1 MSDVTPEADVAEA
14 GAGLARGP
22 VRSPLGAARRLSD
35 RTPLRTKLITAL
47 LALVIM
53 ALAAI
58 SVASVYMLRGYVTTQ
73 RDTALTQALQ
83 GLEAQ
88 PQMLKRLNPGQAI
101 AQGSGTV
108 LGVQLPGQQ
117 LKWEA
122 FTLPNGY

>member
-1 MSDVTPEADVAEA
+1 MTAADAAGTGPPAPHPE
-14 GAGLARGP
+14 LAQERRRGF
-22 VRSPLGAARRLSD
+22 LLRLSD

-101 AQGSGTV
+101 AQGSG
-108 LGVQLPGQQ
+108 
-117 LKWEA
+117 
-122 FTLPNGY
+122 